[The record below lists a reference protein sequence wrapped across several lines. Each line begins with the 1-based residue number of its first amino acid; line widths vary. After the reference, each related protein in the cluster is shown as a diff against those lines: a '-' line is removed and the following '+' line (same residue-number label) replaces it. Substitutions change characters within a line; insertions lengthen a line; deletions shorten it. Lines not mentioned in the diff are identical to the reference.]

1 MLGKLLVTVV
11 LVTAGLGLAVNLPD
25 IKRYMNLRTM

>member
-11 LVTAGLGLAVNLPD
+11 LVTAGLGLAATLPD